1 MAMRIVIVDDHPLVR
16 QGISSILSLDEML
29 ELAGQAG
36 DREEALQL
44 LNKEDPDLTLMD
56 LKLADDNG
64 LEIIKVARQE
74 GCQSKFIILTSSVDK
89 DDFRQAGEIGVDGYV
104 LKEALPEEIL
114 SAIRIVGKG
123 RKYYDPGLME
133 LMLADTKDDEDDEL
147 KELTPRELEVLKAL
161 GRGLSNKEI
170 ARELF
175 ITEYTVKK
183 HVSQILDKLQL
194 SDRTQAAIFA
204 NSKGLI

>member
-1 MAMRIVIVDDHPLVR
+1 MRIVIVDDHPLVR
-16 QGISSILSLDEML
+16 QGISSILSLDEKL

>member
-1 MAMRIVIVDDHPLVR
+1 MRIVIVDDHPLVR
-16 QGISSILSLDEML
+16 QGISSILSLDEKL

-44 LNKEDPDLTLMD
+44 LNKEDPDLSLMD

>member
-1 MAMRIVIVDDHPLVR
+1 MRIVIVDDHPLVR
-16 QGISSILSLDEML
+16 QGISSILSLDEKL

-89 DDFRQAGEIGVDGYV
+89 EDFRQAGEIGVDGYV

>member
-1 MAMRIVIVDDHPLVR
+1 MRIVIVDDHPLVR
-16 QGISSILSLDEML
+16 QGISSILSLDEKL

-44 LNKEDPDLTLMD
+44 LNKVNPDLTLMD

-133 LMLADTKDDEDDEL
+133 LMLANNKDDEDDEL

>member
-1 MAMRIVIVDDHPLVR
+1 MRIVIVDDHPLVR